1 MQRSERLIGQIAAR
15 QDDVVSRAQLLEVG
29 IARGEIDGRIARAQ
43 LRRRHRGVYLTGH
56 APPST
61 RTLARAALLACGED
75 AVISHGTAAAL
86 WGLVAPPAE
95 AEITVTGRNPGAKP
109 GIRIHR
115 VTTLHPSEVRVL
127 HHGLRVTSPARTI
140 CDLAATSPRREVE
153 HALQEAIV
161 RRLVGEAQLRAVLGR
176 APARPGAAVM
186 RDVLAVERGP
196 GFTRSAAE
204 RALMQ
209 IVDGAKLTRP
219 EKNVRICGHLVD
231 AVWRAARLVVEVDGF
246 TSHGHRHAFER
257 DRRRDQELGAA
268 GWRVIRLTFRQL
280 RDEPLMVAAALAQ
293 ALCPA
298 A

>member
-75 AVISHGTAAAL
+75 AVISHETAAAL

-115 VTTLHPSEVRVL
+115 VSTLHPSEVRVL

-176 APARPGAAVM
+176 APARARSRDAGRPGRGAGAGLHPLGRSVAVGPKAEV
-186 RDVLAVERGP
+186 RSPPLRAVAPAQE
-196 GFTRSAAE
+196 
-204 RALMQ
+204 Q
-209 IVDGAKLTRP
+209 
-219 EKNVRICGHLVD
+219 
-231 AVWRAARLVVEVDGF
+231 
-246 TSHGHRHAFER
+246 
-257 DRRRDQELGAA
+257 RR
-268 GWRVIRLTFRQL
+268 
-280 RDEPLMVAAALAQ
+280 
-293 ALCPA
+293 
-298 A
+298 

>member
-75 AVISHGTAAAL
+75 AVISHGTAAGL

-140 CDLAATSPRREVE
+140 CDLAATSP
-153 HALQEAIV
+153 
-161 RRLVGEAQLRAVLGR
+161 G
-176 APARPGAAVM
+176 ARSST
-186 RDVLAVERGP
+186 L
-196 GFTRSAAE
+196 S
-204 RALMQ
+204 
-209 IVDGAKLTRP
+209 
-219 EKNVRICGHLVD
+219 
-231 AVWRAARLVVEVDGF
+231 
-246 TSHGHRHAFER
+246 
-257 DRRRDQELGAA
+257 RRRSSG
-268 GWRVIRLTFRQL
+268 GWSARRSCGRCWVGRR
-280 RDEPLMVAAALAQ
+280 RARAQ
-293 ALCPA
+293 P
-298 A
+298 